1 MIYERARAFAVQHQ
15 AFAASAAS
23 GETAVSVGNLA
34 TVGIVVKMEIGAFE
48 ASAASAACVVSQG
61 IAAFGREKRA
71 ADLVAMSLLA
81 HLAGNSIEGN
91 EAALGKRAS

>member
-48 ASAASAACVVSQG
+48 ASAAW
-61 IAAFGREKRA
+61 
-71 ADLVAMSLLA
+71 VA
-81 HLAGNSIEGN
+81 
-91 EAALGKRAS
+91 